1 MFRGAWHLPN
11 QSSCLNQNVTQ
22 HFMFQHC
29 QPMKNHH
36 TEQLQEEIEKY
47 IQKKWQG
54 NRLQSILWIHKYPC
68 AQRISSEYCEKNVAS
83 FICWSPVTWCLHKSC
98 RLIILIH
105 QPFYTTG
112 LGSAPQSGP
121 WLASRHHINPDRWY
135 CDTCDLYSRRV
146 ARHSSKSPSLSLSL
160 SLARLPPANICGLDI
175 EMWSAGSRAAPG
187 VGTLERAARARV
199 FK

>member
-1 MFRGAWHLPN
+1 MR
-11 QSSCLNQNVTQ
+11 
-22 HFMFQHC
+22 
-29 QPMKNHH
+29 NHH

-54 NRLQSILWIHKYPC
+54 SHFQSILWIHKYPC
-68 AQRISSEYCEKNVAS
+68 APRISSEYCEKNVAS

-121 WLASRHHINPDRWY
+121 RLAAWHHINPDRWY

-146 ARHSSKSPSLSLSL
+146 ARHSSKSPSLSLWPGCRQRIFVAWIL
-160 SLARLPPANICGLDI
+160 KCDQLGAEQRLVLARWSGQPA
-175 EMWSAGSRAAPG
+175 
-187 VGTLERAARARV
+187 LEFLNRSLIQ
-199 FK
+199 